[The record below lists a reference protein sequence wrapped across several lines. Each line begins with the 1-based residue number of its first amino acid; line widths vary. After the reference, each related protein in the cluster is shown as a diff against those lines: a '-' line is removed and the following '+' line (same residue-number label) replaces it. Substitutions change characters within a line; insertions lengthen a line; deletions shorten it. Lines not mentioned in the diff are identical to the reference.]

1 VSHDALQQN
10 VEPSDDLWCWND
22 ATLKDGS
29 QITTLH
35 ENKYRKQM
43 ITDEN
48 DKNIA
53 RTCEN
58 TREHVILK
66 VATSAIVSNLLSG
79 QGRFFSRAV
88 LDRNLMEKALNIA
101 SLPPQ
106 DAWCLQ
112 RSYGFR

>member
-1 VSHDALQQN
+1 MSHDALQQN

-48 DKNIA
+48 DK
-53 RTCEN
+53 
-58 TREHVILK
+58 K
-66 VATSAIVSNLLSG
+66 
-79 QGRFFSRAV
+79 
-88 LDRNLMEKALNIA
+88 
-101 SLPPQ
+101 
-106 DAWCLQ
+106 
-112 RSYGFR
+112 